1 MIASLRGRLRRRL
14 EDRVVVE
21 SGGVGYEVV
30 LPPVVLRG
38 LSELVAGD
46 ADDAAE
52 LALVIY
58 YHATRDQPRPVLIGF
73 GRDLEREFF
82 ERLIT
87 VKDVGPLVA
96 ARSLVVPIAEI
107 ADAIVRKDERFL
119 RRLPGIGPQK
129 CRNIIA
135 QLEGKVAKFAM
146 MPREDVPK
154 PPAEEPDDEVRA
166 LVREVLVRQ
175 LGLRPG
181 EAEQAIRDALARRP
195 DLETPEALFEEI
207 YRARRQDPR
216 RAAGGPG
223 HE

>member
-1 MIASLRGRLRRRL
+1 MIASLRGRLRQRR

-21 SGGVGYEVV
+21 SAGVGYEVV
-30 LPPVVLRG
+30 LPPVVLR
-38 LSELVAGD
+38 ELAPLAAGD
-46 ADDAAE
+46 GDAAAE

-73 GRDLEREFF
+73 GRELEREFF

-96 ARSLVVPIAEI
+96 ARALVAPVADI

-135 QLEGKVAKFAM
+135 QLEGKVAKYAL
-146 MPREDVPK
+146 MPREAAPAAAAE
-154 PPAEEPDDEVRA
+154 PAEPEIRV

-181 EAEQAIRDALARRP
+181 EADQAIREALARRP
-195 DLETPEALFEEI
+195 ELATPEALFEEI
-207 YRARRQDPR
+207 YRARRGE
-216 RAAGGPG
+216 A
-223 HE
+223 

>member
-1 MIASLRGRLRRRL
+1 MIAALRGRLRRRQ

-30 LPPVVLRG
+30 LPPVVREG
-38 LSELVAGD
+38 LGELLAGHGD
-46 ADDAAE
+46 EAAE

-73 GRDLEREFF
+73 ARELEREFF

-96 ARSLVVPIAEI
+96 ARALVAPIPEI

-135 QLEGKVAKFAM
+135 QLEGKVAKYAL
-146 MPREDVPK
+146 MPVAEPPK
-154 PPAEEPDDEVRA
+154 PAAEPVADDVRVV
-166 LVREVLVRQ
+166 VREVLVRQ

-181 EAEQAIRDALARRP
+181 EAEQSIREALARRP
-195 DLETPEALFEEI
+195 DIASPEALFEEI
-207 YRARRQDPR
+207 YRARRSTR
-216 RAAGGPG
+216 
-223 HE
+223 

>member
-21 SGGVGYEVV
+21 SAGVGYEVV
-30 LPPVVLRG
+30 LPPVVARG
-38 LSELVAGD
+38 LDGAVAGAGD
-46 ADDAAE
+46 EAAE

-73 GRDLEREFF
+73 GGELEREFF

-96 ARSLVVPIAEI
+96 ARALVAPIPEI

-135 QLEGKVAKFAM
+135 QLEGKVAKYAL
-146 MPREDVPK
+146 MPHAEPPK
-154 PPAEEPDDEVRA
+154 PAAAGEEADEVRA

-175 LGLRPG
+175 LGLRPV
-181 EAEQAIRDALARRP
+181 EAEQAIRQALARRP
-195 DLETPEALFEEI
+195 GIDTPEALFEEI
-207 YRARRQDPR
+207 YRARRGDP
-216 RAAGGPG
+216 
-223 HE
+223 E

>member
-21 SGGVGYEVV
+21 SAGVGYEVV
-30 LPPVVLRG
+30 LPPVVLRS
-38 LSELVAGD
+38 LEEALAGD
-46 ADDAAE
+46 GDEAAE

-73 GRDLEREFF
+73 AAELEREFF

-96 ARSLVVPIAEI
+96 ARALVAPIPEI
-107 ADAIVRKDERFL
+107 AAAIVSKDERFL

-135 QLEGKVAKFAM
+135 QLEGKVAKYAL
-146 MPREDVPK
+146 MPQAEPPK
-154 PPAEEPDDEVRA
+154 PAVEAVEDDVRVI
-166 LVREVLVRQ
+166 VREVLVRQ
-175 LGLRPG
+175 LGLRAG
-181 EAEQAIRDALARRP
+181 EADQAIREALARRP
-195 DLETPEALFEEI
+195 GIETPEALFEEI
-207 YRARRQDPR
+207 YRARR
-216 RAAGGPG
+216 GGS
-223 HE
+223 

>member
-38 LSELVAGD
+38 FGDAVAGD
-46 ADDAAE
+46 GEEAAE

-58 YHATRDQPRPVLIGF
+58 YHASRDQPRPVLIGF
-73 GRDLEREFF
+73 ARELEREFF

-96 ARSLVVPIAEI
+96 ARALVAPIPEIAE
-107 ADAIVRKDERFL
+107 AIVRKDERYL

-129 CRNIIA
+129 SRNIIA
-135 QLEGKVAKFAM
+135 QLEGKVAKYAL
-146 MPREDVPK
+146 MPREELPKVP
-154 PPAEEPDDEVRA
+154 PEGVEDEVRV

-175 LGLRPG
+175 LGVRPG
-181 EAEQAIRDALARRP
+181 EADQAIRQALARQP
-195 DLETPEALFEEI
+195 GLDTPEALFEAI
-207 YRARRQDPR
+207 YRARREAP
-216 RAAGGPG
+216 
-223 HE
+223 

>member
-1 MIASLRGRLRRRL
+1 VIASLRGRLRRRL

-30 LPPVVLRG
+30 LPPIVLK
-38 LSELVAGD
+38 EVGD
-46 ADDAAE
+46 AAAGSGEEAAE

-73 GRDLEREFF
+73 AGELEREFF

-96 ARSLVVPIAEI
+96 ARALVAPIPEI

-135 QLEGKVAKFAM
+135 QLEGKVAKYALI
-146 MPREDVPK
+146 PRVEAPKVPVGRD
-154 PPAEEPDDEVRA
+154 EEDEVRVM
-166 LVREVLVRQ
+166 VREVLVRQ
-175 LGLRPG
+175 LGLRAS
-181 EAEQAIRDALARRP
+181 EAELAIRDALARRP
-195 DLETPEALFEEI
+195 GIETPEALFEEI
-207 YRARRQDPR
+207 YRARRS
-216 RAAGGPG
+216 GG
-223 HE
+223 

>member
-1 MIASLRGRLRRRL
+1 MIAALRGRLRRRQD
-14 EDRVVVE
+14 DRVVVE

-30 LPPVVLRG
+30 LPPVVREG
-38 LSELVAGD
+38 LGELLAGD
-46 ADDAAE
+46 GDEAAE

-73 GRDLEREFF
+73 ARELEREFF

-96 ARSLVVPIAEI
+96 ARALVAPIPDI
-107 ADAIVRKDERFL
+107 ADAIVRKDERYL

-135 QLEGKVAKFAM
+135 QLEGKVAKYAL
-146 MPREDVPK
+146 MPVAEPPK
-154 PPAEEPDDEVRA
+154 PAAEPVEDDVRVV
-166 LVREVLVRQ
+166 VREVLVRQ

-181 EAEQAIRDALARRP
+181 EADQSIREALARRP
-195 DLETPEALFEEI
+195 DITSPEALFEEI
-207 YRARRQDPR
+207 YRARRSSR
-216 RAAGGPG
+216 
-223 HE
+223 

>member
-14 EDRVVVE
+14 EDRVVIE

-30 LPPVVLRG
+30 LPPVVLKG
-38 LSELVAGD
+38 LADAAAGD
-46 ADDAAE
+46 GEAAAE

-73 GRDLEREFF
+73 TGELEREFF

-96 ARSLVVPIAEI
+96 ARALVAPVPEI
-107 ADAIVRKDERFL
+107 ADAIVRKDERYL

-135 QLEGKVAKFAM
+135 QLEGKVAKYALI
-146 MPREDVPK
+146 PRAERPAAPAVAGEDG
-154 PPAEEPDDEVRA
+154 DEVRA
-166 LVREVLVRQ
+166 VVREVLVRQ
-175 LGLRPG
+175 LGLRSG
-181 EAEQAIRDALARRP
+181 EADQVIREALARRP
-195 DLETPEALFEEI
+195 DIETPEALFEEI
-207 YRARRQDPR
+207 YRARR
-216 RAAGGPG
+216 G
-223 HE
+223 ET

>member
-21 SGGVGYEVV
+21 SAGVGYEVV
-30 LPPVVLRG
+30 LPPVVLKALG
-38 LSELVAGD
+38 DAAAGD
-46 ADDAAE
+46 GDGAAE

-73 GRDLEREFF
+73 AGELEREFF

-96 ARSLVVPIAEI
+96 ARALVAPVPEI

-135 QLEGKVAKFAM
+135 QLEGKVAKYAM
-146 MPREDVPK
+146 MPRAET
-154 PPAEEPDDEVRA
+154 PAPAPAAEPGDEVRA
-166 LVREVLVRQ
+166 VVREVLVRQ
-175 LGLRPG
+175 LGLRLG
-181 EAEQAIRDALARRP
+181 EADQAIRDALARRP
-195 DLETPEALFEEI
+195 GIESPEALFEEI
-207 YRARRQDPR
+207 YRARRGD
-216 RAAGGPG
+216 A
-223 HE
+223 